1 MSVFFFLY
9 WKKITM
15 KLTGNFNSLKYLPY
29 TYKYEYFTQ
38 CMDTIK
44 YTVTWTISFSVEVH
58 SVCVYIYLNTALM
71 YTIIN

>member
-1 MSVFFFLY
+1 
-9 WKKITM
+9 M

-44 YTVTWTISFSVEVH
+44 YTVT
-58 SVCVYIYLNTALM
+58 
-71 YTIIN
+71 